1 MEDAFY
7 EQNKLMDTII
17 DKMYKYDLYGRFSNE
32 NIMTATSSD
41 DLEESLSKNIEV
53 QKSMLNMF
61 ETQGKDIN
69 NNFQHTQDMN
79 ERQQDFI
86 QNVTNQQKVM
96 DERYHKINDANQM
109 NQKQFEIYSYY
120 YYKYR
125 IQLKLLY
132 VFLAFIVILIFITII
147 HKYFPYD
154 KVYSIIVGVLS
165 ACFVIYL
172 CTQLYD
178 IYLRSG
184 HIFDEYE
191 KTWNMDEM
199 E

>member
-7 EQNKLMDTII
+7 EQNKLMDEII
-17 DKMYKYDLYGRFSNE
+17 DKMYKYDSYGRFNDTLNDSDVSN
-32 NIMTATSSD
+32 T
-41 DLEESLSKNIEV
+41 LSKNIAV
-53 QKSMLNMF
+53 QHSMLDMF
-61 ETQGKDIN
+61 EIQGLDISN
-69 NNFQHTQDMN
+69 TFQHTQDMN
-79 ERQQDFI
+79 QQQQDFI
-86 QNVTNQQKVM
+86 QNITNQQKVM
-96 DERYHKINDANQM
+96 DERYHKFSDANQM
-109 NQKQFEIYSYY
+109 NQKQYEIYSYY

-125 IQLKLLY
+125 TQLKIVY
-132 VFLAFIVILIFITII
+132 VFLAFIIILILLTII

-154 KVYSIIVGVLS
+154 KIYSILVGVLS

-184 HIFDEYE
+184 HVFDEYE
-191 KTWNMDEM
+191 KTWNRDEI